1 LTTPVLLCNALAQY
15 GGTIISVSH
24 DRRYLKEVVSTIYEL
39 TNDGLIKKSTIK
51 KYMYNTLKSTM
62 VYGKFIEIDIV

>member
-1 LTTPVLLCNALAQY
+1 MCNALAQY
-15 GGTIISVSH
+15 GGTIISISY

-51 KYMYNTLKSTM
+51 KVNSL
-62 VYGKFIEIDIV
+62 

>member
-1 LTTPVLLCNALAQY
+1 MCNALAQY

-51 KYMYNTLKSTM
+51 KSQFSVRKESTF
-62 VYGKFIEIDIV
+62 YKKNICTTH

>member
-1 LTTPVLLCNALAQY
+1 MTTPVLLCNALAQY
-15 GGTIISVSH
+15 GGTIISISY

-51 KYMYNTLKSTM
+51 KVNSL
-62 VYGKFIEIDIV
+62 